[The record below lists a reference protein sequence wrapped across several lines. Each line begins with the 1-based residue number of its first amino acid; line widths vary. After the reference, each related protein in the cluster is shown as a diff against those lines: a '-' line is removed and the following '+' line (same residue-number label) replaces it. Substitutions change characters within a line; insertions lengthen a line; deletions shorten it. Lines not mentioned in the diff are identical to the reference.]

1 MTLNVLLSQRARV
14 LEDPVSVLRIDL
26 FEEVSVGGVKEQIQ
40 FAISVPIDET

>member
-14 LEDPVSVLRIDL
+14 LEDPVSFFRIDL
-26 FEEVSVGGVKEQIQ
+26 FEEVSVSGVKEQIQ